1 MSQENLIS
9 IYKINTENIF
19 FNDCN
24 NDFEKIIDSII
35 NRGNEKNKTKRE
47 KRKDAKLK
55 DYSFLEI
62 KDIENYGFDIKLYHS
77 KRIIPNSWNL
87 FLSNVLSNNSD
98 INLFNT
104 NHDFIVFAYDNN
116 NIFCFTGGIACNL
129 VADICDENFPRE
141 LMIRMSNPEKIKQA
155 KSRALTGAFYAR
167 ELYFRGD
174 YNISPTEAF
183 GSVWKDVRASVRDE
197 IRDDTDWQ
205 NILGEKTTRDLNCD
219 VKNSFKIRKRVDFQT
234 AVRLIKKLKDE
245 FERNLTDEEKT
256 SFYFLNT
263 IRIIKNKDE
272 KTNLNRNLTE
282 IAFNYLKN
290 SNPDVFD
297 YDFCHKN
304 YSDFLEADKYIA
316 KRGKSEIGDWQ
327 EIENAQQVLDS
338 LKDKIELTNIDDFE
352 EDFTK
357 KIKISSEHIEDP
369 FLNTSDSII
378 CHLHGEL
385 SVDNKTYFLI
395 DKEWCFVEDGFL
407 EILSKEFESYLNK
420 DIYCKIPLNNWDNGG
435 EGQYN
440 ESHLNKNNFLVGDR
454 IILNGIELFDL
465 LYLDGDSLYIIQVK
479 DGLGASTRDACSQ
492 LRNSSKLIEESLKDT
507 NNKKLKEFYHK
518 LHNCNV
524 NYTQNQNFKNQ
535 LQAIGT
541 EIEFINKF
549 KKSNRC
555 YVLAFRYGKDKDD
568 ISKTQSNIAKFELL
582 GLKDNIG
589 LLDAEFKIFQI
600 SNQ

>member
-19 FNDCN
+19 FNDCD

-35 NRGNEKNKTKRE
+35 NRGNEKNKTKRKNKKNAE
-47 KRKDAKLK
+47 LK

-62 KDIENYGFDIKLYHS
+62 KGIENYGFDIKLYHS

-104 NHDFIVFAYDNN
+104 NHDFIVFVYDNN

-167 ELYFRGD
+167 ELYFRGN
-174 YNISPTEAF
+174 YSISPTEAF

-205 NILGEKTTRDLNCD
+205 NILGKKTTRDLNCD
-219 VKNSFKIRKRVDFQT
+219 IKNSFKIRKRVDFQT

-245 FERNLTDEEKT
+245 FERNLTDEEKA

-272 KTNLNRNLTE
+272 KANLNRNLTE

-297 YDFCHKN
+297 YDFCHKD

-316 KRGKSEIGDWQ
+316 KRGRSEIDNWQ

-338 LKDKIELTNIDDFE
+338 LKDKIELTNVDDFE

-357 KIKISSEHIEDP
+357 KIKIVSEHAEDP
-369 FLNTSDSII
+369 FLDTSDSII

-395 DKEWCFVEDGFL
+395 DKEWCFVEDSFL
-407 EILSKEFESYLNK
+407 EILSNEFESYLKK
-420 DIYCKIPLNNWDNGG
+420 DVYCKIPLNNWDNGG
-435 EGQYN
+435 EGKYN
-440 ESHLNKNNFLVGDR
+440 ESHLSKNNFLVGDR

-465 LYLDGDSLYIIQVK
+465 LYVDGNNLYIIQVK

-492 LRNSSKLIEESLKDT
+492 LRNSSKLIEESLKDI
-507 NNKKLKEFYHK
+507 NNKKLKELYGK
-518 LHNCNV
+518 LHSSKV
-524 NYTQNQNFKNQ
+524 RYTKELNFKKQ
-535 LQAIGT
+535 LKIIGS
-541 EIEFINKF
+541 ESDFVSMF
-549 KKSNRC
+549 KDKKRC
-555 YVLAFRYGKDKDD
+555 YVLAFRYGENKDD
-568 ISKTQSNIAKFELL
+568 IGTTQSNIAKFEIL
-582 GLKDNIG
+582 GLKDHAS
-589 LLDAEFKIFQI
+589 LLGTDFKIYQI
-600 SNQ
+600 SK

>member
-35 NRGNEKNKTKRE
+35 NRGNEKNKAKRE
-47 KRKDAKLK
+47 KRKDARLK

-62 KDIENYGFDIKLYHS
+62 RDIENYGFNIKLYHS
-77 KRIIPNSWNL
+77 KRITPNSWNL

-104 NHDFIVFAYDNN
+104 NHDFVVFAYDNN

-234 AVRLIKKLKDE
+234 AIRLIKKLKDE
-245 FERNLTDEEKT
+245 LERNLTDEEKN

-272 KTNLNRNLTE
+272 KTNLNKNLTK
-282 IAFNYLKN
+282 IAFNYLKY
-290 SNPDVFD
+290 SNPNVFD
-297 YDFCHKN
+297 YDFCHKK
-304 YSDFLEADKYIA
+304 YSDFLEANKYIA
-316 KRGKSEIGDWQ
+316 KRGESEIGDWQ
-327 EIENAQQVLDS
+327 EIENAQQILDS
-338 LKDKIELTNIDDFE
+338 LKNKIELTNIDDFE
-352 EDFTK
+352 KDFTK
-357 KIKISSEHIEDP
+357 NIKIVSEHTEEP

-385 SVDNKTYFLI
+385 SVDDKTYFLI

-407 EILSKEFESYLNK
+407 KILSNEFESYLKK
-420 DIYCKIPLNNWDNGG
+420 DVYCKIPLNNWDKGG

-465 LYLDGDSLYIIQVK
+465 LYLDRDNLYIIQVK

-492 LRNSSKLIEESLKDT
+492 LRNSSKLIEESLKDI

-518 LHNCNV
+518 LHKCNV
-524 NYTQNQNFKNQ
+524 SYTQNQNFKNQ
-535 LQAIGT
+535 LQTIGT
-541 EIEFINKF
+541 EVEFINKF

-555 YVLAFRYGKDKDD
+555 YVLAFRYGEAKDD
-568 ISKTQSNIAKFELL
+568 ISKTKSNIAKFELL

>member
-1 MSQENLIS
+1 MSQDNLIS
-9 IYKINTENIF
+9 IYKINTDNIF
-19 FNDCN
+19 FNDCD

-77 KRIIPNSWNL
+77 RRTVPNSWNL
-87 FLSNVLSNNSD
+87 FLSNVLLNNND
-98 INLFNT
+98 INLLNT
-104 NHDFIVFAYDNN
+104 NHDFIVFVYDNN

-129 VADICDENFPRE
+129 VVDICDESFPRE

-183 GSVWKDVRASVRDE
+183 GSMWKDVRASVRDE

-316 KRGKSEIGDWQ
+316 KKGKSEIGDWQ
-327 EIENAQQVLDS
+327 EIENAQQILDS
-338 LKDKIELTNIDDFE
+338 LKDKIELANIDDFE

-357 KIKISSEHIEDP
+357 RIKIVSEHTEDP
-369 FLNTSDSII
+369 FLDTSDSII

-385 SVDNKTYFLI
+385 SVDDKTYFLI

-407 EILSKEFESYLNK
+407 EILSNEFESYLKK